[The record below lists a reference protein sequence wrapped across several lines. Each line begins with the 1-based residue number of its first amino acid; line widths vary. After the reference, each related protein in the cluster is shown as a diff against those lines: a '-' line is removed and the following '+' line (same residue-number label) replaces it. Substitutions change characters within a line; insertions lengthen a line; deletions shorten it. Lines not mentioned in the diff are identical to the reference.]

1 MTKIRNWFH
10 LITILI
16 LYLCEWVKVKG
27 SPPELFIVEDWVTGL
42 PLHSL
47 ASKRII
53 HTLGQHLGHLGLGVH
68 LCLLSWGSAI
78 GQWKASRYDTSRD
91 SKCTCAIQLVLF
103 LLSLP
108 QPWAQDKDESH
119 MEPSSSS

>member
-47 ASKRII
+47 ASNRII
-53 HTLGQHLGHLGLGVH
+53 HTLGHASWPGCTSLSLELGL
-68 LCLLSWGSAI
+68 
-78 GQWKASRYDTSRD
+78 
-91 SKCTCAIQLVLF
+91 
-103 LLSLP
+103 
-108 QPWAQDKDESH
+108 SH
-119 MEPSSSS
+119 WPMEGKQI